1 MRTIALIAVTALSGG
16 AALGQSL
23 LDCIEPDVL
32 RTLLLPNQGERPLV
46 VTAAVPPEIAMLKM
60 PGGFAWIGSAE
71 RITGRADATTNISQ
85 VTAAWRSSLAP
96 DAARTAAANALTASG
111 WQMQA
116 RPGMGFSV
124 FNSTATLA
132 LSQPAC
138 REGKPVNLNANAM
151 DGVTYVTIAIQRG
164 NNNDTTC
171 NSPFRMASAST
182 TGLEKFMPRL
192 ELPADPAT
200 GARPRMQSSGAGSSA
215 GAHNARVEFTVK
227 DSPANVARNFATQ
240 MAAQGWSND
249 ASWSGASTAGS
260 SWSRRDDSGTL
271 IHGSLLVAAL
281 GEGQFSTVLR
291 VLRLQ

>member
-1 MRTIALIAVTALSGG
+1 MRTIALIAVAALSGG
-16 AALGQSL
+16 AAMGQSL

-32 RTLLLPNQGERPLV
+32 RTLLLPNQSERPLV
-46 VTAAVPPEIAMLKM
+46 VTAAVPTEIAVLKM

-116 RPGMGFSV
+116 RFGVGFSV
-124 FNSTATLA
+124 FNSTATLPA
-132 LSQPAC
+132 SQPAC
-138 REGKPVNLNANAM
+138 RDGKPVNLNAMAM
-151 DGVTYVTIAIQRG
+151 DGVTYVTITIQRG
-164 NNNDTTC
+164 SNNESTC
-171 NSPFRMASAST
+171 NSPFRMGAAST
-182 TGLEKFMPRL
+182 TGLEKFMPSL

-200 GARPRMQSSGAGSSA
+200 GARPRIQSGRGGFAGTL
-215 GAHNARVEFTVK
+215 NAQVDFTMK
-227 DSPANVARNFATQ
+227 DSPANVARHLARQ
-240 MAAQGWSND
+240 MAAQGWSSD

-271 IHGSLLVAAL
+271 IHGSLLVTAL